1 VTDVA
6 ALSATDTATTPPRR
20 RGKSKGSRPGNSG
33 YLRLFPM
40 IPAVVLL
47 LCFFVGP
54 IIWGLYTSTTNQTL
68 SGTTASN
75 AQEIGLKNFRLL
87 FGVGGGGGS
96 AVKYT
101 IIFTLACVII
111 QNVLGMVLALLM
123 RKRNRY
129 VRGVVSGIVVAC
141 WIVPEIVA
149 GFVWYSFLAPK
160 VIGEQAG
167 TLSAILSHVGLSQ
180 NWLVSAPIFAV
191 IVANGWRGT
200 AFSMLIYGAS
210 VGDIPPEQLESAAV
224 DGAGGLARLR
234 YVILPAMRRII
245 ASNTLLVTLQTL
257 GVFTLIFTMTGGGPS
272 NRSTTLPILMYNNA
286 FNNFDIGQ
294 GNSIA
299 VILLAVG
306 ALFATFYLIVLR
318 PEAK

>member
-1 VTDVA
+1 VSEVA
-6 ALSATDTATTPPRR
+6 ISAGAVGTRPPDRPR
-20 RGKSKGSRPGNSG
+20 SSRGSRPGNSG
-33 YLRLFPM
+33 ILRLFPM
-40 IPAVVLL
+40 IPAVILL

-54 IIWGLYTSTTNQTL
+54 IVWGLYTSTTNQTL

-75 AQEIGLKNFRLL
+75 ASYVGFKNFRLL
-87 FGVGGGGGS
+87 FGVGGGGGR
-96 AVKYT
+96 AVEFT
-101 IIFTLACVII
+101 IIFTLACVVI
-111 QNVLGMVLALLM
+111 QNVLGMTLALLM

-129 VRGVVSGIVVAC
+129 VRGLVSGIVVAS

-160 VIGEQAG
+160 IIGEQTG
-167 TLSAILSHVGLSQ
+167 TLDVILGHLGITQ
-180 NWLVSAPIFAV
+180 GWLVSAPIFAV

-210 VGDIPPEQLESAAV
+210 VGDIPPEQLESASV
-224 DGAGGLARLR
+224 DGAGPLARLR

-272 NRSTTLPILMYNNA
+272 NKSTTLPILMYDNA
-286 FNNFDIGQ
+286 FSNFDIGQ
-294 GNSIA
+294 GNAIA
-299 VILLAVG
+299 VVLLAVG

>member
-1 VTDVA
+1 VSEVA
-6 ALSATDTATTPPRR
+6 ISAGAVGAAPPDRPRR
-20 RGKSKGSRPGNSG
+20 RQGSRPGNSG
-33 YLRLFPM
+33 ILRLFPM

-54 IIWGLYTSTTNQTL
+54 IVWGLYTSTTNQTL

-75 AQEIGLKNFRLL
+75 AQSVGFKNFRLL
-87 FGVGGGGGS
+87 FGVGGGGGK
-96 AVKYT
+96 AVEFT
-101 IIFTLACVII
+101 IIFTLACVLI
-111 QNVLGMVLALLM
+111 QNVLGMTLALLM

-129 VRGVVSGIVVAC
+129 VRGVVSGVVVAS

-160 VIGEQAG
+160 IIGEQTG
-167 TLSAILSHVGLSQ
+167 TLDVILGHLGVTQ

-210 VGDIPPEQLESAAV
+210 VGDIPPEQLESASV
-224 DGAGGLARLR
+224 DGAGPLSRLR

-272 NRSTTLPILMYNNA
+272 NKSTTLPILMYDNA

-294 GNSIA
+294 GNAIA
-299 VILLAVG
+299 VVLLAVG